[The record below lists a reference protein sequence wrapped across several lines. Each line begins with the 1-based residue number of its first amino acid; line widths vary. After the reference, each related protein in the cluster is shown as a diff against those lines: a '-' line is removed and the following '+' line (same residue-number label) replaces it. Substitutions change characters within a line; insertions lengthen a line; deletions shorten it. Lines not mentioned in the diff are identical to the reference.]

1 MNSFISKYKVV
12 SIITYESKDIGLM
25 DETKSKIVYFVTI
38 DFKVPVTVVVDELQK
53 IDEICDDEIAII
65 KKIAKITRDLPIKI
79 SIVNVS
85 KDKRRIVILFES
97 GRIKTNFVIRGPY
110 YKSIDIA
117 GSILSENTP
126 KHEVDMLRSLVLKLK
141 KVFVPKDSFKKFEF
155 ILRNIKTVDNNDD
168 MTF

>member
-85 KDKRRIVILFES
+85 K
-97 GRIKTNFVIRGPY
+97 IKG
-110 YKSIDIA
+110 
-117 GSILSENTP
+117 E
-126 KHEVDMLRSLVLKLK
+126 
-141 KVFVPKDSFKKFEF
+141 
-155 ILRNIKTVDNNDD
+155 
-168 MTF
+168 